1 MDFHKTNYVWQI
13 YPLSKHNKIQIA
25 AILLFHH
32 SNTIGQFVKKFLGG
46 LGRSSCT
53 QSVT

>member
-1 MDFHKTNYVWQI
+1 MDLHKINYVWQI

-32 SNTIGQFVKKFLGG
+32 SNAIGQFVK
-46 LGRSSCT
+46 
-53 QSVT
+53 